1 MLNEMHVRRRFDRAA
16 QTFDDADF
24 VHAVT
29 RDGLMQRLAPLLVDA
44 KTVIDLGA
52 ATGAAHRMLLK
63 RFRSA
68 RLIAV
73 DLSHNMLL
81 KCRER
86 KSWLAKAS
94 FVQAR
99 AARLP
104 LADSSV
110 DVVFSNLMLPSVG
123 EPDAVFHEVSRVLR
137 KDGVFAFSTL
147 GPDSLQEISRAWRSV
162 DDGGHVHPFPD
173 MHDIGDGLVR
183 AGLRD
188 PVLDVDRL
196 GVDYEQ
202 ADKLFADLGAV
213 GARNC
218 RNDRSPGLT
227 GKQRFRSMQEVLA
240 AGTGDAGI
248 SLNLELVYGHCW
260 GTGGRPD
267 PGTHRIDAS
276 SIPIRA
282 T

>member
-16 QTFDDADF
+16 RTFDDADF

-52 ATGAAHRMLLK
+52 ATGSANRLLLK
-63 RFRSA
+63 RFRGA
-68 RLIAV
+68 QLVAV
-73 DLSHNMLL
+73 DRSHNMLL
-81 KCRER
+81 KCKEK
-86 KSWLAKAS
+86 KSWLAKAH
-94 FVQAR
+94 FLQAR

-104 LADSSV
+104 LADSCV

-123 EPDAVFHEVSRVLR
+123 EPEAVFREVSRVLR

-147 GPDSLQEISRAWRSV
+147 GPDSLKEISRAWQSV
-162 DDGGHVHPFPD
+162 DDGGHVVPFSD

-196 GVDYEQ
+196 GVHYE
-202 ADKLFADLGAV
+202 AGDKLFADLGAV

-218 RNDRSPGLT
+218 LADRSQALT
-227 GKQRFRSMQEVLA
+227 GKNRFGSMQKALA
-240 AGTGDAGI
+240 SGTGDARI

-260 GTGGRPD
+260 GTDGPLE